1 MSRRVTTS
9 PPHRPHRV
17 AALAACAAIVLA
29 ACGSGGGST
38 TASGP
43 TGGCPKQAHLKGRV
57 SDHGTKAVPGAS
69 VHLEADDFF
78 FAPTCVRVNSG
89 NAITVTIR
97 NDGETL
103 HNFSVKSLG
112 IDKDVEG
119 GKSIMVQV
127 KLPATGVLP
136 FICKYHVSSGMQG
149 AFLVGA

>member
-1 MSRRVTTS
+1 MWLGRRLGRRFGPDGRLREAG
-9 PPHRPHRV
+9 PPEGQGQRPWDE
-17 AALAACAAIVLA
+17 
-29 ACGSGGGST
+29 
-38 TASGP
+38 
-43 TGGCPKQAHLKGRV
+43 GCLRG
-57 SDHGTKAVPGAS
+57 S

-78 FAPTCVRVNSG
+78 FAPTCVRLSSD